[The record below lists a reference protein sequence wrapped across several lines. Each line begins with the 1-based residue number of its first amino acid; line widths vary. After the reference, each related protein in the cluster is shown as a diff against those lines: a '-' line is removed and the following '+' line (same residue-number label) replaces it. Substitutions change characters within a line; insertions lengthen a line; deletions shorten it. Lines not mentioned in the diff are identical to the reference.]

1 MYLLQ
6 LQLHHISHPFRT
18 FCSILNFSI
27 GSIEEKLISLET
39 ARHFR
44 IFFGTLASCSVSGML
59 RSSFPCKEP
68 IINMFPHIFKHFY
81 LNITGKN
88 ICSTTKTLL
97 GDSKYYI
104 YSFNVFKV
112 KVPPEAAIARKD
124 AMCYS
129 RLNPMFTKLS
139 HLPQDLPRVR
149 VSEIHPVHSEPGE
162 DVFSLRRHRYEQV
175 SPVATGME
183 KVYDKLRL

>member
-1 MYLLQ
+1 M
-6 LQLHHISHPFRT
+6 
-18 FCSILNFSI
+18 

-39 ARHFR
+39 ALHFR

-68 IINMFPHIFKHFY
+68 IIKTLKHFY

-88 ICSTTKTLL
+88 ICSTTRTLL

-112 KVPPEAAIARKD
+112 KVPPEAVIARKD

-129 RLNPMFTKLS
+129 RLNPMFSKLS
-139 HLPQDLPRVR
+139 HLPQYLPRVR